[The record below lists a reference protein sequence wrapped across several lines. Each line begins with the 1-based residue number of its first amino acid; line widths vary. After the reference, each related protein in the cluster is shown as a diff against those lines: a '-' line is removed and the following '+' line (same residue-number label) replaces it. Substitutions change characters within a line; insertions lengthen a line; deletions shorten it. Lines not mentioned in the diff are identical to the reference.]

1 MTSEPEQPA
10 RPGRPRSEAA
20 ASHARILD
28 VVHELLQETSVRDL
42 TMEAVA
48 RRAGVGKPT
57 LYKWWPTKAAL
68 VLAMFH
74 ERLVGHVAVAPAAT
88 AEQAIRA
95 KVRHLIREFD
105 GLFGKVMGELIAE
118 GQSDPAV
125 LEDMHERHIRERRAA
140 SVADVERGIR
150 SGEFAPGTNPAL
162 VVDAIIGPIYYRM
175 LLRLPL
181 TRQYG
186 DELVDFVLA
195 VAKTKAAARP
205 TRGAA
210 VKRRRAP

>member
-1 MTSEPEQPA
+1 MTSESAQPA
-10 RPGRPRSEAA
+10 RLGRPRSEAA

-28 VVHELLQETSVRDL
+28 AVHALLQETSVRDL

-74 ERLVGHVAVAPAAT
+74 ERLAGQFAATSAAT

-95 KVRHLIREFD
+95 RVRHLIREFD

-125 LEDMHERHIRERRAA
+125 IEDMHERHIRERRAA
-140 SVADVERGIR
+140 AVADVERGIR
-150 SGEFAPGTNPAL
+150 SGEFAPGTNPDL
-162 VVDAIIGPIYYRM
+162 LIDAIVGPIYYRM
-175 LLRLPL
+175 LLRFPL
-181 TRQYG
+181 TRRYG
-186 DELVDFVLA
+186 DELVDFVLSA
-195 VAKTKAAARP
+195 AKTK
-205 TRGAA
+205 AA

>member
-1 MTSEPEQPA
+1 MTSEPAQPA

-28 VVHELLQETSVRDL
+28 AVHALLQETSVRDL

-74 ERLVGHVAVAPAAT
+74 ERLAGQFAAAPAAT

-95 KVRHLIREFD
+95 RARHLIREFD

-125 LEDMHERHIRERRAA
+125 LEEMHERHIRERRAA
-140 SVADVERGIR
+140 AVADVERGIR
-150 SGEFAPGTNPAL
+150 SGEFAAGTNPEL
-162 VVDAIIGPIYYRM
+162 LIDAIIGPIYYRM
-175 LLRLPL
+175 LLRFPL
-181 TRQYG
+181 TRRYG
-186 DELVDFVLA
+186 DELVDFVLSA
-195 VAKTKAAARP
+195 AKTK
-205 TRGAA
+205 AA